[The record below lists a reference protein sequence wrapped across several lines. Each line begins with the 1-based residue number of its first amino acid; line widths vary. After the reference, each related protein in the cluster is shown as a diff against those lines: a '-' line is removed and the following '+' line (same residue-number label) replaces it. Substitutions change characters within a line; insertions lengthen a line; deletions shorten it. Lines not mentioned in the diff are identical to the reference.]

1 MNKRTFARYLN
12 LCYLSPK
19 IVADILEY
27 RNPRNL
33 SLKEVMT
40 LAEGKVVLNGRK
52 KNGIGCKVDPP
63 ILPVREQGPLAG
75 LSCRLKYLSE
85 TGMDKKL
92 GRTPSEGYS

>member
-1 MNKRTFARYLN
+1 M
-12 LCYLSPK
+12 
-19 IVADILEY
+19 
-27 RNPRNL
+27 
-33 SLKEVMT
+33 
-40 LAEGKVVLNGRK
+40 NGRK